1 MQFFR
6 TVLLC
11 LAASAAAFR
20 VPAHPAARAAPLHA
34 EAAAEPPSEPEPPK
48 YPTLNGWTYDPNAFA
63 GGLPGALDPM
73 GDFDP
78 AGFLDGVSLSELK
91 RIREAEVT
99 HGRVAMLAVVGYL
112 VGEAVAPLL
121 GNNFVTPI
129 PIIGMANTHLAQL
142 PATSFA
148 TLTFF
153 IAIQELNRA
162 LTGWVKPQDGLFML
176 REDYYPGDVGF
187 DPLGLKPAG
196 AAEFAEMQTK
206 ELQNGRLAML
216 AAAGFCAQEQ
226 VDGMGIMEHFTTK
239 GFGQ

>member
-20 VPAHPAARAAPLHA
+20 VPAHPAARAAPLH
-34 EAAAEPPSEPEPPK
+34 
-48 YPTLNGWTYDPNAFA
+48 GWTYDPNAFA

-129 PIIGMANTHLAQL
+129 PIVGMANTHLSQL

-176 REDYYPGDVGF
+176 RDDYYPGDVGF
-187 DPLGLKPAG
+187 DPLGLKPAD
-196 AAEFAEMQTK
+196 AKEFAEIQTK
-206 ELQNGRLAML
+206 ELQNGRLAMI

-226 VDGMGIMEHFTTK
+226 VDGMGIMEHINAK
-239 GFGQ
+239 GIF